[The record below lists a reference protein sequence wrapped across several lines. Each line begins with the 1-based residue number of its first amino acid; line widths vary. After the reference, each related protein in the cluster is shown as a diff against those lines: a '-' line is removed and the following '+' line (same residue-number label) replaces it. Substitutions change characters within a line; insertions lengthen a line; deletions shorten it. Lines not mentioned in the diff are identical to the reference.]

1 LVEVI
6 FEAIQVSR
14 PELAVGGEP
23 LVELGER
30 LRSDAVQAALR
41 IRAGRDEPGVL
52 EDAEVLRHRW
62 LAQTQLLDELPDGP
76 LAVAEQVEDRQPA
89 RLG

>member
-1 LVEVI
+1 VV
-6 FEAIQVSR
+6 FEAIKVRR
-14 PELAVGGEP
+14 PEPAVGGEP

-30 LRSDAVQAALR
+30 LRPDAVQAALR
-41 IRAGRDEPGVL
+41 IRAGLDQPGIL

-62 LAQTQLLDELPDGP
+62 LAEAELLDELPDGP
-76 LAVAEQVEDRQPA
+76 LAVAEQLEDRQPA

>member
-1 LVEVI
+1 LREVV

-14 PELAVGGEP
+14 PEVAVQGEP

-41 IRAGRDEPGVL
+41 IRAGLNEPGVL
-52 EDAEVLRHRW
+52 EYAEVLRHRW
-62 LAQTQLLDELPDGP
+62 LAEAELLDEVSDGP
-76 LAVAEQVEDRQPA
+76 LAVAEEVEDRQPA